1 MVYYYIR
8 SLIHRPAACFG
19 SPNVASPSVLALSDS
34 SKHMIQILQ
43 LLDERRLTLSLAIN
57 RQELVFLTGLG
68 LLWQNM
74 GLKRDSKLVKESQK
88 VLSTIIDQLESE
100 SPAAAAEFNV
110 LANIVT
116 GSSGDKREVPS
127 TQPQNAN
134 PSAPASNTKPSSPK
148 KPLQSLRARLSM
160 SAASGK
166 PAKPETPSR
175 RATIT
180 NASPLLPQQQAGS
193 PNQIHQ
199 SSQSPAP
206 DSNHLVS
213 DKHRSTTEHDL
224 VYYPFGPDNL
234 RAMSCSDLPKTSMSA
249 ADWEYILS
257 DMDRGHSNI
266 FNGIYGGQECGEG
279 PGPFASLL
287 DFQHQHQQTSSQR
300 QGSQDLSPEAWSASS
315 GDLPNGN
322 GNTTAPQS
330 VLSYSEESLGSA
342 DDVPVPPEVN
352 FQPPNGLDLD
362 PLKGIMIPASDEE
375 FNDMGLFE
383 GWDHRLV
390 T

>member
-1 MVYYYIR
+1 
-8 SLIHRPAACFG
+8 
-19 SPNVASPSVLALSDS
+19 
-34 SKHMIQILQ
+34 
-43 LLDERRLTLSLAIN
+43 
-57 RQELVFLTGLG
+57 
-68 LLWQNM
+68 M

-88 VLSTIIDQLESE
+88 VLSIIIDQLESE
-100 SPAAAAEFNV
+100 SPPAAAEFSV

-116 GSSGDKREVPS
+116 GSSSDKREVPS

-134 PSAPASNTKPSSPK
+134 TSAPTSNTKPSSPK

-180 NASPLLPQQQAGS
+180 NASPLLPQQQVGS
-193 PNQIHQ
+193 PNQIHH

-206 DSNHLVS
+206 NSNHFAS
-213 DKHRSTTEHDL
+213 DKHRSADVPTDHNLD
-224 VYYPFGPDNL
+224 YYSLGPDNI
-234 RAMSCSDLPKTSMSA
+234 RAMSCSDLPKTSMST
-249 ADWEYILS
+249 ADWEFILS

-266 FNGIYGGQECGEG
+266 FNGIYGGQECIEDR
-279 PGPFASLL
+279 GPFASLV
-287 DFQHQHQQTSSQR
+287 DFQHQHQQASAQRQSSQE
-300 QGSQDLSPEAWSASS
+300 LSPEAWSASS
-315 GDLPNGN
+315 GDLPN

-352 FQPPNGLDLD
+352 IQPPNGLDMVD
-362 PLKGIMIPASDEE
+362 PLKGIMIPAADEE